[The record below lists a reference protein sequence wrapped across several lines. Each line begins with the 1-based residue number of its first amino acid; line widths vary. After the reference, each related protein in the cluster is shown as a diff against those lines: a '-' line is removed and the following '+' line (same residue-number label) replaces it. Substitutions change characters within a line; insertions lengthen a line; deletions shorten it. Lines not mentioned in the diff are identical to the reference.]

1 VQRARTMST
10 LAFNDNDNDNDDNDD
25 PVNLLSKKRQ
35 CRPMAGLSK
44 DVSGDNSTML

>member
-1 VQRARTMST
+1 MST
-10 LAFNDNDNDNDDNDD
+10 LVFNDNDNDNDNDDN

-44 DVSGDNSTML
+44 DVSGDNSTTL